1 MMSPATPTTQTR
13 HPWRATA
20 RTAFA
25 ATVAVLSLLPTVAIA
40 GGVDD
45 VPLIAQAL
53 AVATAVTRVLALP
66 GVEDFFQRFL
76 PFLAAAPAGEVLP
89 AVSPAAPDTLS
100 QRSTGTTFRD
110 SDFR

>member
-1 MMSPATPTTQTR
+1 MTSPATPTTQTR

-25 ATVAVLSLLPTVAIA
+25 ATVALLSLLPTIAIA

-45 VPLIAQAL
+45 VPLIAQAV
-53 AVATAVTRVLALP
+53 AVVLAVTRVLALP
-66 GVEDFFQRFL
+66 GVEDFLQRFL
-76 PFLAAAPAGEVLP
+76 PFLAAAPAGEALP
-89 AVSPAAPDTLS
+89 AAPPAAPDPLP
-100 QRSTGTTFRD
+100 QRTTGTTFRD